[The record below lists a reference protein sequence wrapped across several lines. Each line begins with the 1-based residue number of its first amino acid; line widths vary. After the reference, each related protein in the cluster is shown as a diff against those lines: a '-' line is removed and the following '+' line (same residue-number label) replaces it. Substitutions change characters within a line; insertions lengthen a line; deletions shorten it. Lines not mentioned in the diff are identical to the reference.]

1 MKNSKYIKVS
11 VSDRLP
17 DKYGKTGVIDNK
29 GEFKTTEFLG
39 TTNEEIF
46 RVKYDYW
53 LEEKPDYEDEMK
65 EMLEECVL
73 QLEHLNSFK
82 ERGTTNSVLSRL
94 ETLITKLK
102 TESCEK

>member
-11 VSDRLP
+11 VSERLP
-17 DKYGKTGVIDNK
+17 EKEGKYLIYHKGFRTTLQSHFDPDDQESIDYYNNNI
-29 GEFKTTEFLG
+29 E
-39 TTNEEIF
+39 
-46 RVKYDYW
+46 YW
-53 LEEKPDYEDEMK
+53 LQEVPDYEDEMK

-94 ETLITKLK
+94 ETLLTKLK
-102 TESCEK
+102 TES